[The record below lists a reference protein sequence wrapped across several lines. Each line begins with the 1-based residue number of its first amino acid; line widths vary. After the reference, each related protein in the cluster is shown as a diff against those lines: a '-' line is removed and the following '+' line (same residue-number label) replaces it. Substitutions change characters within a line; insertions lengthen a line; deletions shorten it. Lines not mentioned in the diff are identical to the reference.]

1 MGVESSN
8 LSAPTIYDSRAATL
22 TGSRPFFVPARQPHE
37 RFHSIAGAAI
47 LTRGDDRAAI
57 PPMGDEMNM
66 NRRDALRSLAYASA
80 LFGLPA
86 QSSVPETVNLPPREL
101 LDEDADRYWLRV
113 REEQFLMPPERVFLN
128 NGSLGVAP
136 RPVLRAVKDYLDRA
150 AALHIEEGYPRWGYE
165 TLDAHRQRMADFIGC
180 SVAELAITHNATE
193 ALSIIAGGMPLEPGG
208 EILITDQ
215 EHPSGRD
222 PWRVREARG
231 DVTLRQVSLPLPPDS
246 PAKLA
251 ETVISA
257 IGARTKVLSFSGITS
272 PTGLIMPIREICDAA
287 RARGVIT
294 VVDGAHMSG
303 QVPLRIDE
311 MGCDYYAG
319 SPHKWLFAPAGCGL
333 LYIREERLDAHYPV
347 IATAQWDKKEL
358 KAARFMRFGTNN
370 RAIIEGMIAGLDFA
384 EALGPDRIYARIH
397 ELAKYVYARAT
408 ELPYVDMLTPA
419 DDSMYGSLV
428 TIQLKLD
435 EDRLARLWQLCNERL
450 IWTTGNARLRIST
463 HVHTRRSDI
472 DLFFDTL
479 AEVSV

>member
-1 MGVESSN
+1 
-8 LSAPTIYDSRAATL
+8 
-22 TGSRPFFVPARQPHE
+22 
-37 RFHSIAGAAI
+37 
-47 LTRGDDRAAI
+47 
-57 PPMGDEMNM
+57 M

-86 QSSVPETVNLPPREL
+86 QSSVPEAVELPPHEL
-101 LDEDADRYWLRV
+101 LDADADRYWVRV
-113 REEQFLMPPERVFLN
+113 REEQFLMPAERVFLN
-128 NGSLGVAP
+128 NGSLGVTP
-136 RPVLRAVKDYLDRA
+136 RPVLQAVKDYLDRA

-165 TLDAHRQRMADFIGC
+165 TLDAHRQRMADFVGC
-180 SVAELAITHNATE
+180 SVDELAITHNATE
-193 ALSIIAGGMPLEPGG
+193 ALSIIAGGMPLEPGA

-231 DVTLRQVSLPLPPDS
+231 EVKLRQVSLPLTPDS
-246 PAKLA
+246 PAQLA

-257 IGARTKVLSFSGITS
+257 IGQQTKVLSFSGITS

-294 VVDGAHMSG
+294 VVDGAHMAG
-303 QVPLRIDE
+303 QVPWRIDD

-333 LYIREERLDAHYPV
+333 LYIREDRLDTHYPV
-347 IATAQWDKKEL
+347 IATAQWDRKEL

-384 EALGPDRIYARIH
+384 QALGHEAIYARIH
-397 ELAKYVYARAT
+397 DLAQYVYRRAR
-408 ELPYVDMLTPA
+408 ELPYVDMLTPE

-428 TIQLKLD
+428 TVRLNL
-435 EDRLARLWQLCNERL
+435 EDRQLSRLWKLCDERL
-450 IWTTGNARLRIST
+450 IWTTRNPRLRISS

-472 DLFFDTL
+472 DMFFDTL
-479 AEVSV
+479 AEAAA